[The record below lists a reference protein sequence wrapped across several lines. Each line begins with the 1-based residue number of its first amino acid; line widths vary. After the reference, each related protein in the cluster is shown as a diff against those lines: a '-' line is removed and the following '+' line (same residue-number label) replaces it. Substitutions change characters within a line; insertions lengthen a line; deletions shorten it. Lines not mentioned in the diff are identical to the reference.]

1 MKNEIA
7 FLEAAW
13 PAPKNIVA
21 GTTLRQLGF
30 SVGDYN
36 ALNIGKHVGDNSISV
51 QQNRSLLRAALSL
64 SEEPCWLNQVHG
76 SEVIMNPTNKKIL
89 TADASFT
96 SKQDR
101 VCVVMTAD
109 CLPLLISN
117 KSGTMVAAIHA
128 GWRGLAAGVIDNT
141 ITAMNCNTDELLVWL
156 APAISQ
162 SAFEVGNEVREVFQ
176 KVNINFLEC
185 FKLNKRKRWQADI
198 YKLAKINL
206 NALGIY
212 NIFGGNECTYNDPEK
227 FYSFRRNNNC
237 GRMASL
243 IYIKS

>member
-1 MKNEIA
+1 MCCRKIYHQMKNEIA

-128 GWRGLAAGVIDNT
+128 GWRGLA
-141 ITAMNCNTDELLVWL
+141 L
-156 APAISQ
+156 
-162 SAFEVGNEVREVFQ
+162 
-176 KVNINFLEC
+176 
-185 FKLNKRKRWQADI
+185 
-198 YKLAKINL
+198 
-206 NALGIY
+206 
-212 NIFGGNECTYNDPEK
+212 
-227 FYSFRRNNNC
+227 
-237 GRMASL
+237 SL
-243 IYIKS
+243 IHI